1 MTNLDRFSRPLAS
14 ERFNHQSHQ
23 EAIEEQ
29 RYLIKRDMIA
39 TCINDY
45 VDEYNRF
52 PSVEMVTEFF
62 EDMDLDYDLVQD
74 ALQSIQSTTKLLPT
88 GEF

>member
-1 MTNLDRFSRPLAS
+1 MNSLDRFSRPLAS
-14 ERFNHQSHQ
+14 ERFNPQAHQ

-29 RYLIKRDMIA
+29 RYLNKRDMVSS
-39 TCINDY
+39 CINDY

-52 PSVEMVTEFF
+52 PSLEMIMDHF
-62 EDMDLDYDLVQD
+62 EDIDLDYDLVQD
-74 ALQSIQSTTKLLPT
+74 ALESVTSMTKLLPP